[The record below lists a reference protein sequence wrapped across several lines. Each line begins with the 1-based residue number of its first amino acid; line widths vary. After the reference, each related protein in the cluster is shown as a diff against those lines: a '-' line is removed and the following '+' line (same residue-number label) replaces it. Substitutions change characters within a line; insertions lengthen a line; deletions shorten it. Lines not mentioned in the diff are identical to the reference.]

1 MAKKNPVSETAK
13 RIQRTE
19 AYAEKVRKMFAQTV
33 NDILA
38 LNKSIPKLEEGVMFS
53 FDDTSEKMQKEVED
67 ALKRLHSSALLA
79 IEQGITLEWEQANAE
94 CDELV
99 SSIYGEKALSDPK
112 LSAVMQRNTSAMK
125 AFIERTENGLNLS
138 DRVWLP
144 VRQLR
149 DEMEVA
155 MTVAIGSGK
164 SAASISRTVREC
176 LNDPDLMFRRFRYK
190 DENGKWRKKWKKRI
204 KDEETGKYKWID
216 YDRDSYKT
224 GTGVYKSSA
233 KNAMRVARTET
244 NIAYRRADN
253 ARWQQMDFV
262 LGQKIQL
269 SKNHPVR
276 DICDT
281 LQGVYPVDFV
291 FDGWHPQC
299 FCYVTPVLVDEDEM
313 VKMNEAFINGE
324 DYTPSGDTVK
334 DYPDN
339 FKDWVK
345 DNADKI
351 SAAKQNGKMPYFV
364 QNNQLAIDNILN
376 PKKQLTA
383 KEKAQIRHDSRT
395 PEQIEAI
402 KNRWAERKHQNELTK
417 KTADNVLKVAKDYG
431 EVDYSTLQKYITEGD
446 LLKMKV
452 EAKNVA
458 LKVSEIKKQENAL
471 SALIPDAHEWHKQ
484 FSMSE
489 LEAVYDAVDKKLSS
503 MSGMTLQEKLK
514 SFTKEAAYVADP
526 TYLKPHK
533 LYPTWQ
539 VAESAYTKQVGI
551 VKEAIEWEDINAVL
565 SEAKSF
571 KTKSKP
577 YLDLVDKLE
586 TAVSEQKKETAYS
599 IINDMKLKREA
610 LQKAANAR
618 AKKKYVSVE
627 DFGDECFS
635 DSRKNKAV
643 WKLTA
648 SEADDHFHEN
658 AVEFFAKLTE
668 DEKEALWG
676 YTGGSA
682 YITEPLRA
690 IKGHYY
696 YNPSKRSFSKIK
708 KDIDEMTSAMR
719 KQTLNEDTWV
729 KRDSDPWNIDYIFG
743 IELDTY
749 RTNPSALVG
758 KIGIEDSFQSCGSC
772 KETRFTCT
780 GPKKVIMNLY
790 CPKGTQA
797 CYAQPWSTC
806 GTYKRSWDGKMKS
819 NPSKYDENEVI
830 LQRGAKMRITK
841 AEYKG
846 GMWYIDVDV
855 MGFNIREYDLIDD
868 MAGVFCKFK

>member
-299 FCYVTPVLVDEDEM
+299 FCFVTPVLVDDDEM

-351 SAAKQNGKMPYFV
+351 SAAKQSGKMPYFV

-402 KNRWAERKHQNELTK
+402 RLKWKERQERIEAERLATEAKRVKKTTTKSITPIEKVTVPDIEYVADSKKMTNDERVHAACRNVSQYFGEKSTEATIVNYYKDKTGISDVQCKSYLKFINEHAGKYNTPEFPVINHLIELKKSTSLDKIYEPWRERYNEVIRKLNAYDFTDGYQAIVSDIEEAYNIYRLSISKEALKFGLENLSARTPYVLLDEFTK
-417 KTADNVLKVAKDYG
+417 KIPGYIDYIPDKDFFDSLPKFVPLFTKKPVGVSCGAYHLPSRGHVVIGLNDADNIERLTNSIWHRKGLIYHEFG
-431 EVDYSTLQKYITEGD
+431 H
-446 LLKMKV
+446 
-452 EAKNVA
+452 A
-458 LKVSEIKKQENAL
+458 LDSLTGQRSD
-471 SALIPDAHEWHKQ
+471 SALISIYDDFCKQIRKDPDMLNKMKQAVVDTLAADKKAFEEWWPTSNVYLDFEKRINEAKRWADKNKLFNERKKARYAEYSKRMCELEEQVGSFTDSLQAAMPSHEFLAPRGHSVSYFASKDKQLAEFIAHCSENYWSGNPYFEKIAPDLYRQMREYIESKLPDA
-484 FSMSE
+484 
-489 LEAVYDAVDKKLSS
+489 
-503 MSGMTLQEKLK
+503 
-514 SFTKEAAYVADP
+514 
-526 TYLKPHK
+526 
-533 LYPTWQ
+533 
-539 VAESAYTKQVGI
+539 I
-551 VKEAIEWEDINAVL
+551 
-565 SEAKSF
+565 
-571 KTKSKP
+571 
-577 YLDLVDKLE
+577 
-586 TAVSEQKKETAYS
+586 
-599 IINDMKLKREA
+599 R
-610 LQKAANAR
+610 
-618 AKKKYVSVE
+618 
-627 DFGDECFS
+627 
-635 DSRKNKAV
+635 
-643 WKLTA
+643 
-648 SEADDHFHEN
+648 
-658 AVEFFAKLTE
+658 
-668 DEKEALWG
+668 
-676 YTGGSA
+676 
-682 YITEPLRA
+682 
-690 IKGHYY
+690 
-696 YNPSKRSFSKIK
+696 
-708 KDIDEMTSAMR
+708 
-719 KQTLNEDTWV
+719 
-729 KRDSDPWNIDYIFG
+729 
-743 IELDTY
+743 
-749 RTNPSALVG
+749 
-758 KIGIEDSFQSCGSC
+758 
-772 KETRFTCT
+772 
-780 GPKKVIMNLY
+780 
-790 CPKGTQA
+790 
-797 CYAQPWSTC
+797 
-806 GTYKRSWDGKMKS
+806 
-819 NPSKYDENEVI
+819 
-830 LQRGAKMRITK
+830 KMRSK
-841 AEYKG
+841 
-846 GMWYIDVDV
+846 
-855 MGFNIREYDLIDD
+855 
-868 MAGVFCKFK
+868 

>member
-67 ALKRLHSSALLA
+67 ALKRLHSSAFMA
-79 IEQGITLEWEQANAE
+79 IQQGITLEWEQANAE

-112 LSAVMQRNTSAMK
+112 LGAVMQRNTSAMK
-125 AFIERTENGLNLS
+125 AFIERTENGMNLS

-155 MTVAIGSGK
+155 MTVAIGSGT
-164 SAASISRTVREC
+164 SAASMSRTVREY

-190 DENGKWRKKWKKRI
+190 DENGKWRRKWKKRI
-204 KDEETGKYKWID
+204 KDETTGKYKWID

-224 GTGVYKSSA
+224 GAGVYKSSA

-299 FCYVTPVLVDEDEM
+299 FCFVTPVLVDDDEM

-345 DNADKI
+345 DNSDKI
-351 SAAKQNGKMPYFV
+351 SAAKQSGKMPYFV

-395 PEQIEAI
+395 DEQKQAIIKAWNDRKATRKYGNSILSYMDGISDVDTSALKKALAGGNSEAI
-402 KNRWAERKHQNELTK
+402 LKEAYSLRDIGKEILSYTNL
-417 KTADNVLKVAKDYG
+417 DNPMQVA
-431 EVDYSTLQKYITEGD
+431 
-446 LLKMKV
+446 
-452 EAKNVA
+452 
-458 LKVSEIKKQENAL
+458 
-471 SALIPDAHEWHKQ
+471 KQ
-484 FSMSE
+484 FSKADAKIVNDAVQKKLDEWSGYTLDKQKSKLTFEINWVEQHKKYVTWEVSKKAYIKQLDKVNDAIDWENIGSEFKSMSE
-489 LEAVYDAVDKKLSS
+489 
-503 MSGMTLQEKLK
+503 
-514 SFTKEAAYVADP
+514 
-526 TYLKPHK
+526 
-533 LYPTWQ
+533 
-539 VAESAYTKQVGI
+539 
-551 VKEAIEWEDINAVL
+551 
-565 SEAKSF
+565 F

-577 YLDLVDKLE
+577 YLDLVEQLDKAISQNNKAEANKLIVEIREKRAQLDKAAAARNKKKVKTQFGDDAYSDERKNAAVWDKGDGQLADDTLIE
-586 TAVSEQKKETAYS
+586 TAGKNWISASKKEKDYIYEYTHHYADVNEPLQGRKYYNSQKKERFIEKVNYMTSYLDRS
-599 IINDMKLKREA
+599 ELPKDMWFTRGDSGLEVIRSRIEFAGGTMPDKLQDLVGMVMQEGGFM
-610 LQKAANAR
+610 
-618 AKKKYVSVE
+618 ST
-627 DFGDECFS
+627 G
-635 DSRKNKAV
+635 SRK
-643 WKLTA
+643 
-648 SEADDHFHEN
+648 
-658 AVEFFAKLTE
+658 
-668 DEKEALWG
+668 G
-676 YTGGSA
+676 
-682 YITEPLRA
+682 
-690 IKGHYY
+690 KG
-696 YNPSKRSFSKIK
+696 FS
-708 KDIDEMTSAMR
+708 SR
-719 KQTLNEDTWV
+719 
-729 KRDSDPWNIDYIFG
+729 
-743 IELDTY
+743 
-749 RTNPSALVG
+749 
-758 KIGIEDSFQSCGSC
+758 
-772 KETRFTCT
+772 
-780 GPKKVIMNLY
+780 
-790 CPKGTQA
+790 
-797 CYAQPWSTC
+797 
-806 GTYKRSWDGKMKS
+806 
-819 NPSKYDENEVI
+819 EVI
-830 LQRGAKMRITK
+830 LNIYAPKGSKAAYLEPISAFGNGAQRSWNGKERFSSFSSEHETLFQRGTQMRITK
-841 AEYKG
+841 VYKERG
-846 GMWYIDVDV
+846 KTYIDCEVIGCDPKDLSYV
-855 MGFNIREYDLIDD
+855 KDSNIGY
-868 MAGVFCKFK
+868 